1 MNGGMSAI
9 GTKRTSQVALHMSA
23 FGGKAD
29 IFWFL
34 SRIATCRTLLKK
46 ITILSQPFPTAFDS
60 MSSCARTLISLFV
73 GPEVDT
79 AARKVSLH
87 RTSRLTGSN
96 AKRLELDV
104 GQAKKPSKISIRD
117 FEFYLA
123 HSLARVNWW
132 KGRWNSVVHFEFV

>member
-60 MSSCARTLISLFV
+60 MSSCARTLIHSSSGRRSYGRPQSFSA
-73 GPEVDT
+73 PNI
-79 AARKVSLH
+79 KIS
-87 RTSRLTGSN
+87 TGSN